1 MAAENKN
8 VNGYNGAHHTYT
20 PGERTQGLNAQSGST
35 PVGSLDEEAATA
47 RAATPSEPS
56 AVNEGTKPP
65 SKDEVGWY
73 FVESYYTTLSKNP
86 ETLYVWPSLLS
97 CKSIC

>member
-1 MAAENKN
+1 MAAENQN
-8 VNGYNGAHHTYT
+8 VNGYNGAHHTYVQ
-20 PGERTQGLNAQSGST
+20 GERFQDTNAQSGSAH
-35 PVGSLDEEAATA
+35 VGNLDEEAATA
-47 RAATPSEPS
+47 LAATPPEPS

-97 CKSIC
+97 CNRIV